1 MAPETAAVAISS
13 ATAMGSAAAGLF
25 FLRYWRDSRD
35 RLFAWFA
42 AAFFLKA
49 LNRIGLVAVGEA
61 LEVSTLLY
69 LVRMTAFLLI
79 IAGVVE
85 KNVRAKGL
93 PGPS

>member
-1 MAPETAAVAISS
+1 MAPEVLAVAAGS

-42 AAFFLKA
+42 AAFWLMA
-49 LNRIGLVAVGEA
+49 VNRVGLVVVGEA
-61 LEVSTLLY
+61 AEVSTLLY

-85 KNVRAKGL
+85 KNLRTKRA
-93 PGPS
+93 PPAS

>member
-1 MAPETAAVAISS
+1 MAPETLAAAASS
-13 ATAMGSAAAGLF
+13 ATAMGCLAAGLF
-25 FLRYWRDSRD
+25 FLRYWRDSHD

-49 LNRIGLVAVGEA
+49 VNRIGLVLVGEA

-79 IAGVVE
+79 IAGIVE
-85 KNVRAKGL
+85 KNIRAKRA
-93 PGPS
+93 PDAY